1 MFKSKGTD
9 VKYITGSIPE
19 QVAIKYYR
27 LLLFNCKGV
36 FMNTL
41 ENKIQI
47 DLVWAMKNKD
57 ASKVSALRSIK
68 TAIMETKTAS
78 NGKKELEDNDIIKI
92 IQKLAKQRNESA
104 DIYEQNGRL
113 ELAENER
120 KELDVLNEYLPKMLT
135 EQEIEDVVIKVIA
148 DLNASSMKDM
158 GKVMGYINKTYAGQV
173 DGSVVS
179 RIVKSKLMWY
189 E

>member
-1 MFKSKGTD
+1 
-9 VKYITGSIPE
+9 
-19 QVAIKYYR
+19 
-27 LLLFNCKGV
+27 
-36 FMNTL
+36 MNTL

-47 DLVWAMKNKD
+47 DLVWAMKNKN

-68 TAIMETKTAS
+68 TAIMETKTAA

-179 RIVKSKLMWY
+179 RIVKSKLM
-189 E
+189 

>member
-1 MFKSKGTD
+1 MNKI
-9 VKYITGSIPE
+9 Y
-19 QVAIKYYR
+19 
-27 LLLFNCKGV
+27 LFFIYFYNIIFVVCYFYCKGV

-47 DLVWAMKNKD
+47 DLVHAMKNKD
-57 ASKVSALRSIK
+57 VSKVSALRSIK
-68 TAIMETKTAS
+68 TAIMETKTAA
-78 NGKKELEDNDIIKI
+78 NGKKELEDVDIVKI

-104 DIYEQNGRL
+104 EIYEQNERP
-113 ELAENER
+113 ELAKNER
-120 KELDVLNEYLPKMLT
+120 MELDVLNEYLPKMLT

-179 RIVKSKLMWY
+179 RVVKSKLS
-189 E
+189 